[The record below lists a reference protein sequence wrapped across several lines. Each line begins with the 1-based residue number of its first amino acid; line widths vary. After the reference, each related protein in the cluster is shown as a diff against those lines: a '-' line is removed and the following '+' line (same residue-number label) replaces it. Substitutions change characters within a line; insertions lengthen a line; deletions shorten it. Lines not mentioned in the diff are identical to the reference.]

1 MKNFLTLH
9 GANPE
14 SLYNYFGIEIPERV
28 LDFSTNTNIF
38 PCPDFDIDIKN
49 LISRYPDNEC
59 KKLLRL
65 ISEREHISPEKIL
78 FTNGINEAVF
88 LLAGLLKYSTGIFQP
103 CYTEYSRAF
112 PDAENVFDINKAGR
126 FKNFIITNPNNP
138 TGAYIKLSEIIK
150 KFPGTLFIIDEAYI
164 DFLLTNEKPER
175 LCGFENVILLRSL
188 TKFFHLSGTR
198 IGYVVADEKII
209 DALKKFQPTWSV
221 NAIAQ
226 ELAYKFLNDKE
237 FYSASRAFYE
247 THTPEF
253 INALKKSG
261 FEVMDTSVNFFL
273 IRVEKDIE
281 VIKFLLKSGIA
292 VRHTRN
298 FPGLEGKYI
307 RAATRLPVDVLRDLE
322 REGVIG
328 KLHNKFYA
336 TVGNGTSVANA
347 KKFGAEIVN
356 RLVRDG
362 VTAVIL
368 TST

>member
-49 LISRYPDNEC
+49 LISRYPDPEC
-59 KKLLRL
+59 KKLLQ
-65 ISEREHISPEKIL
+65 IVSERENISAKKIL

-88 LLAGLLKYSTGIFQP
+88 LLAGLLKDSTGIFQP

-112 PDAENVFDINKAGR
+112 PDAENVFDINQAGR

-188 TKFFHLSGTR
+188 TKFFHLSGAR
-198 IGYVVADEKII
+198 IGYVIANEKII

-247 THTPEF
+247 IHTPKF

-273 IRVEKDIE
+273 IRVENDIE
-281 VIKFLLKSGIA
+281 VIKFLLKSGIV

-298 FPGLEGKYI
+298 FPGLDGKYI
-307 RAATRLPVDVLRDLE
+307 RAATRLPEENIFFTETLSLV
-322 REGVIG
+322 
-328 KLHNKFYA
+328 KNLHQDFFQA
-336 TVGNGTSVANA
+336 GQ
-347 KKFGAEIVN
+347 
-356 RLVRDG
+356 L
-362 VTAVIL
+362 
-368 TST
+368 

>member
-1 MKNFLTLH
+1 MKYFLTLH

-14 SLYNYFGIEIPERV
+14 NLYNYFGIEIPERV

-65 ISEREHISPEKIL
+65 VSERENIPPEKIL

-88 LLAGLLKYSTGIFQP
+88 LLAGLLKEKRTGIFQP

-112 PDAENVFDINKAGR
+112 PDAENVFNINQAGIY
-126 FKNFIITNPNNP
+126 KNFIITNPNNP
-138 TGAYIKLSEIIK
+138 TGAYINLSEIIK

-175 LCGFENVILLRSL
+175 LCGFSNVILLRSL
-188 TKFFHLSGTR
+188 TKFFHLSGAR
-198 IGYVVADEKII
+198 IGYVIADEKII
-209 DALKKFQPTWSV
+209 DTLKKFQPTWSV

-273 IRVEKDIE
+273 IRLEKDIE

-307 RAATRLPVDVLRDLE
+307 RAATRLPEENIFFTETLSRAKNLHRDFFQAGQL
-322 REGVIG
+322 
-328 KLHNKFYA
+328 
-336 TVGNGTSVANA
+336 
-347 KKFGAEIVN
+347 
-356 RLVRDG
+356 
-362 VTAVIL
+362 
-368 TST
+368 